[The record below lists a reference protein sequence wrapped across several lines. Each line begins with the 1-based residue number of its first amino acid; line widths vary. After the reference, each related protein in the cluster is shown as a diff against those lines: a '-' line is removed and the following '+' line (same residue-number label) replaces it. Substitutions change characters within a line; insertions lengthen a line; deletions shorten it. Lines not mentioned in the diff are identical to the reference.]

1 MPRGQSIT
9 AAGMVECRNDAGNVI
24 LIDSKH
30 LKCAGE
36 LTRPSLW
43 NIFPMIIFF
52 LRKAGRIFGRHP
64 GKQSS
69 PTKNP
74 PSSLKANSF
83 LEPKSIITSTRSAW
97 WYYLLQWEDFQDSMV
112 THWPLTWCRNARNWF
127 VQQMHQFRDVLTLH
141 NTHKLKSFLFKTV
154 KRHSF

>member
-30 LKCAGE
+30 LTCAGE
-36 LTRPSLW
+36 LARPSFWDIL
-43 NIFPMIIFF
+43 PMIIFF
-52 LRKAGRIFGRHP
+52 LRKAGRIS
-64 GKQSS
+64 GKQYS

-74 PSSLKANSF
+74 PSFLKANSF

-112 THWPLTWCRNARNWF
+112 THWPLTWCRNARNWL
-127 VQQMHQFRDVLTLH
+127 VQQIHQFRDVLTLH
-141 NTHKLKSFLFKTV
+141 NTQKLKFPKLGVMKSWK
-154 KRHSF
+154 K